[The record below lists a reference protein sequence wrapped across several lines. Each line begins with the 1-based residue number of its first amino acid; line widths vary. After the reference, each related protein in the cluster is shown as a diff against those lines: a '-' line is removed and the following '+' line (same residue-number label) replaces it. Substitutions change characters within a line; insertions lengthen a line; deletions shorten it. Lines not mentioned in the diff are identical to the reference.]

1 MRLYRPVFFAQCLYP
16 EALFRIKTSEK
27 SLYLTF
33 DDGPDPDSTPGIIL
47 TLQKYGIK
55 AVFFC
60 NGKNAEQ
67 YPYLIEE
74 LKNAGHLVG
83 NHGYGHPDGWK
94 TKANEYVADVLR
106 ANAFTSANLFRPPY
120 GRLTPSQYHR
130 IKDHYRIVFWDIMP
144 YDFDSSFGEENAVKV
159 FRRNMRSGSI
169 IVLHDKPNSA
179 VKKITERIIISA
191 LREGYYFGDPF
202 NMQETRL
209 PR

>member
-16 EALFRIKTSEK
+16 DALFRIKTSEK

-33 DDGPDPDSTPGIIL
+33 DDGPDPDSTPGLIQA
-47 TLQKYGIK
+47 LQQYGIK

-60 NGKNAEQ
+60 SGKNAEK

-83 NHGYGHPDGWK
+83 NHGYSHPDGWK
-94 TKANEYVADVLR
+94 TRVNEYVADVQR

-120 GRLTPSQYHR
+120 GRMTLSQY
-130 IKDHYRIVFWDIMP
+130 KMLSSNYRIVFWDIMP
-144 YDFDSSFGEENAVKV
+144 YDFDISFGEENAMKV
-159 FRRNMRSGSI
+159 CKRKMRSGSI

-179 VKKITERIIISA
+179 VNKITEGIIISA
-191 LREGYYFGDPF
+191 LRENYFFGDPF
-202 NMQETRL
+202 IMKGIL
-209 PR
+209 PPR